1 MDPKSYAKIADKI
14 RQISLHI
21 EEKTFPSTNGGK
33 QAALLLLSRLD
44 DVLRSIDHCAWL
56 EEKGLL

>member
-1 MDPKSYAKIADKI
+1 MDAKSYAQCADKI

-21 EEKTFPSTNGGK
+21 EEKTFPGTPGGK
-33 QAALLLLSRLD
+33 QAVLLLLSRLD

-56 EEKGLL
+56 EERGLL